1 MELWQRDCR
10 STGERNWRHGSQPM
24 HDWIHAE
31 DPTRPTTSSMNIA
44 TAGSSF
50 ANVMDIESLNYQCE
64 GIGSGST
71 SSSYPGFHSKCPNK
85 TLWSSEAAAAVST
98 RGTYIFPVRSA
109 ISATAGTGS
118 GETSTS
124 GQVSAY
130 ELYAAS
136 FGSSPDKVFGQQD
149 KNSFAA
155 GEFVWTG

>member
-1 MELWQRDCR
+1 
-10 STGERNWRHGSQPM
+10 
-24 HDWIHAE
+24 
-31 DPTRPTTSSMNIA
+31 MNIA

-155 GEFVWTG
+155 GGFVWTG